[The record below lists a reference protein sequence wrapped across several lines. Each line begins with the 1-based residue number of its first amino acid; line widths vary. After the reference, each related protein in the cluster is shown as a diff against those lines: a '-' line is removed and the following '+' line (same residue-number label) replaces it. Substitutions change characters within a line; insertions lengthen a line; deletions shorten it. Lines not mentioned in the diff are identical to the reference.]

1 MLFREIFVETLTY
14 ILESDHEDF
23 INPTEC
29 RIFEEFREESKFIG
43 RIFREKVPNKQ
54 LYIIMKRKGE
64 GTFPEI
70 LDSTSNIRTASNK
83 ILKYSIRWI
92 GELKKKEGNLDL
104 LLDYK
109 IIDNTYIK
117 LRQEYNKKF
126 S

>member
-1 MLFREIFVETLTY
+1 MKDNKPGKKQTKKEEPHQKYDRAFQSL
-14 ILESDHEDF
+14 
-23 INPTEC
+23 
-29 RIFEEFREESKFIG
+29 FEEFREESKFIG